1 VTGAVTFTPEA
12 GGVVD
17 GSAPVSLPGILGAPA
32 GTLDFVVSGAG
43 VLTSA
48 TVVPSGSASIAGLV
62 TAKVTSMTLNATT
75 GLWTVAGT
83 VTTSAGATATLKAT
97 VNYDASGNV
106 SAGTLNLGKVD
117 LGGAVTWNSLTLTYS
132 TTTKLWTGSPV
143 IVGAAAAGS
152 MSLNVVDTTGAVTA
166 GSLTTGPVSLFGA
179 LPLGSLA
186 LTSAG
191 TSWHLTSTPTGT
203 GLGSVSASFPVT
215 AGQLT
220 GATITQSANPIDLYG
235 QLPTSS
241 DVLAYSVV
249 AGAPVYNGTLTV
261 ALPGATST
269 ATPATLEATGDGPA
283 AVKVATTS
291 PESLFGGVDL
301 TSISGTVK
309 AKTGTVGTSVCG
321 PTSLTVG
328 PPTATGQVATLK
340 GGALSFTYPT
350 SGAVS
355 YLVNGKL
362 AIPAYK
368 TGAGSLGIAS
378 IALVQGQATGAV
390 TLALGTGTAS
400 PACPLAALPAPTA
413 LTLKKGVTVNGKLTG
428 TEGSSAFFLKGT
440 GTFAYPAATVLPASA
455 SGTITV
461 DANGIAAC
469 AAVTGQTGKY
479 GFSMNWAGV
488 FTTFNTGNCV
498 LPTS

>member
-1 VTGAVTFTPEA
+1 
-12 GGVVD
+12 
-17 GSAPVSLPGILGAPA
+17 
-32 GTLDFVVSGAG
+32 
-43 VLTSA
+43 
-48 TVVPSGSASIAGLV
+48 
-62 TAKVTSMTLNATT
+62 
-75 GLWTVAGT
+75 
-83 VTTSAGATATLKAT
+83 
-97 VNYDASGNV
+97 
-106 SAGTLNLGKVD
+106 
-117 LGGAVTWNSLTLTYS
+117 
-132 TTTKLWTGSPV
+132 V

-152 MSLNVVDTTGAVTA
+152 MSLNVADTTGAVTA
-166 GSLTTGPVSLFGA
+166 GSLTTGPVTLFSA

-191 TSWHLTSTPTGT
+191 TSWHLTSTPSGA

-215 AGQLT
+215 AGRLT
-220 GATITQSANPIDLYG
+220 GATITQSASPIDLYG
-235 QLPTSS
+235 QLPSS
-241 DVLAYSVV
+241 SAVLTYSVV

-261 ALPGATST
+261 ALPGAAST
-269 ATPATLEATGDGPA
+269 ATPGTVVATNDGA
-283 AVKVATTS
+283 AAIKVATTS
-291 PESLFGGVDL
+291 ATSLFGGVNL

-309 AKTGTVGTSVCG
+309 AKTATVGTSVCG
-321 PTSLTVG
+321 PTAMTVG
-328 PPTATGQVATLK
+328 PVSGAAQVATLK

-350 SGAVS
+350 SGAVP
-355 YLVNGKL
+355 YVVDGKL
-362 AIPAYK
+362 AIPTWK

-428 TEGSSAFFLKGT
+428 TEGASAFFLKGT

-461 DANGIAAC
+461 DGSGIAAC
-469 AAVTGQTGKY
+469 AAVTGQSGKY
-479 GFSMNWAGV
+479 GFSMTWAGV

-498 LPTS
+498 LPTT